1 MPVLLPVERVKQV
14 CNPFQKAV
22 WEQGPRLTRRA
33 VADALINRRL
43 ASAPTSAD
51 HAARVAFFVENE
63 STDPIDIDVGVPA
76 LGMTVATDGETLP
89 ELAEAVV
96 DDMRET
102 IARLRK
108 WIVQLE
114 PLVNLEP
121 RH

>member
-1 MPVLLPVERVKQV
+1 MLL
-14 CNPFQKAV
+14 
-22 WEQGPRLTRRA
+22 RL
-33 VADALINRRL
+33 
-43 ASAPTSAD
+43 
-51 HAARVAFFVENE
+51 HAMAHTVVSGA
-63 STDPIDIDVGVPA
+63 
-76 LGMTVATDGETLP
+76 GMTVATDGETLP